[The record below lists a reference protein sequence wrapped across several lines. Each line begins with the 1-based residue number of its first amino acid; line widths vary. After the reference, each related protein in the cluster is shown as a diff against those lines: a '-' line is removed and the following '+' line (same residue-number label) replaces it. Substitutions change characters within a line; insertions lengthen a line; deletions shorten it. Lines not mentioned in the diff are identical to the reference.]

1 LLTGSDEELIKRVRN
16 LPEDVIAGT
25 HYNNA
30 DMTRRIKAY
39 RTANNSKVAEYSV
52 SEFFGQR
59 GVQLLSIKD
68 QVRFRPFVVKEQKLL
83 IMALE
88 SGDLNTII
96 DTIKQVINNCVLD
109 ECDVND
115 LPMFDI
121 EHIFLNIRARSIG
134 ENINL
139 KYNCNNLVSKEDE
152 EDEKCNNIVSID
164 LNILE
169 VQPEKEE
176 GHTNKI
182 EITESLGLVMS
193 YPSINILKEF
203 NMENQSDSIM
213 DMTVSCIDYIFSR
226 QFCTS
231 IFALEKVFI

>member
-1 LLTGSDEELIKRVRN
+1 MA
-16 LPEDVIAGT
+16 LPKI
-25 HYNNA
+25 
-30 DMTRRIKAY
+30 
-39 RTANNSKVAEYSV
+39 EYPV
-52 SEFFGQR
+52 HT
-59 GVQLLSIKD
+59 VQLLSIKD